1 MERQGQ
7 PCLSFLLNSGVSRQW
22 EREMIESARERERER
37 KKERGGQEGRW
48 KERASEREGRA
59 TEALRGRHTHDT
71 HERRGVAYIGCI

>member
-1 MERQGQ
+1 MRCE
-7 PCLSFLLNSGVSRQW
+7 VSDREKEMIESDR

-37 KKERGGQEGRW
+37 KKERGGKEGRW